1 MKRRCMCCG
10 PCIGRVE
17 SSSRSKGGLCK
28 GGIAEALT
36 SWQSKKLA
44 SLQAGN
50 RAEKMT
56 RSVQWRDRELERSV
70 RSPWYSRQLARLL
83 VAFFRPPLRGTLLSL
98 SFCSA
103 FLRTGQKRFERP
115 ESDSIC
121 LVVGLGLPVDFL
133 RPTQKSCTLGV
144 LFYGQKDRVVDPSR
158 PTTRVVG
165 SHQSQSVCS
174 FVAPTTPRAFRKL
187 VSALFAGGHT
197 ATNPPDLFR
206 TPKLTVAGPGQ
217 YWGGG
222 PPGKPLGCC

>member
-1 MKRRCMCCG
+1 MQHSLNTNLPGWRWARIKQLALAKSSSSPHSEACKASGGPSGVVHSKISVCGTPRSRECQPGKSIGALSFCYEARVPWCQSANAAGCNVRFFGLGSPHTRLISGGVSQRPVNRVVARSMKRRCMCCG

-83 VAFFRPPLRGTLLSL
+83 VAFL
-98 SFCSA
+98 
-103 FLRTGQKRFERP
+103 
-115 ESDSIC
+115 
-121 LVVGLGLPVDFL
+121 
-133 RPTQKSCTLGV
+133 
-144 LFYGQKDRVVDPSR
+144 
-158 PTTRVVG
+158 
-165 SHQSQSVCS
+165 
-174 FVAPTTPRAFRKL
+174 
-187 VSALFAGGHT
+187 
-197 ATNPPDLFR
+197 
-206 TPKLTVAGPGQ
+206 
-217 YWGGG
+217 
-222 PPGKPLGCC
+222 PLGRHRGSVDVLAGSQRS